1 MKEIIKE
8 YYNKAKIMPNLLD
21 LKIEKFEKNED
32 IANEFAYWI
41 ENKTYITSA
50 CVTINGYT
58 AEKISQLSPHLIGEA
73 SFMLMIELRDNPQ
86 KAMKEI
92 SKGFKVK

>member
-21 LKIEKFEKNED
+21 SKIEKFEKNED

-41 ENKTYITSA
+41 ENKKYLTDN
-50 CVTINGYT
+50 CVIINGYT
-58 AEKISQLSPHLIGEA
+58 AEKLSQLSPYLVGEA
-73 SFMLMIELRDNPQ
+73 SFLLLIELRDNPQ
-86 KAMKEI
+86 EAMEKI

>member
-41 ENKTYITSA
+41 ENKKYKTCD

-58 AEKISQLSPHLIGEA
+58 AEKISQFSPYLIGEA
-73 SFMLMIELRDNPQ
+73 SFVLLIELRDNPE
-86 KAMKEI
+86 KTMEKI
-92 SKGFKVK
+92 KKGFKVK